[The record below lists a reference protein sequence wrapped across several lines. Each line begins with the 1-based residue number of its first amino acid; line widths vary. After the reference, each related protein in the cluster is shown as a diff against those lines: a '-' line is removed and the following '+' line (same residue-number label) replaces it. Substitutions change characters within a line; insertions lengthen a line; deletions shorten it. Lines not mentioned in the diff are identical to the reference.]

1 MKQLVRRGPLT
12 LAVALTT
19 AVVAT
24 PLAVVVGHVGAD
36 SGGLWQHLASTVLP
50 TYVHNTLWLA
60 IGVAVLSCLLGVS
73 SAWAVTLCRFP
84 GRDIFRWALLL
95 PLAIPT
101 YLGAYAYSD
110 LLQFSGPVQTWL
122 RTTFEWSQGDYWFPQ
137 VRSLE
142 GVVVILALGLFPYVY
157 LATRTAF
164 LEQSVCVL
172 EVGRTLGLGPWQSFF
187 RIALPLARPSIFAG
201 LSLVLMETLA
211 EFGAVQY
218 CAVDTFATGIY
229 RTFTLPNRFA
239 LTAAAQL
246 SACLLLAIAVLIAAE
261 SLARRSARFHHTTT
275 RYRDLPSWRLSGWR
289 AALAFASCALP
300 VLLGFVVPLLLFA
313 AKTLRGGDTKA
324 GSAFLEMG
332 RNSFVL
338 GALAAFLAVVLA
350 VGIAFARRLQPTPL
364 HRLMARIAGIGYA
377 IPGAVIAIGVL
388 IPVTWADHAIRR
400 LGGVFS
406 SGSGLLLS
414 GTVLA
419 VIYGYQTRFLAVSL
433 NFVQAGLS
441 RLRPSLD
448 DAARTLG
455 VGPWGMLRRVHLP
468 MLRGTV
474 LAAGLLVFVDVV
486 KELPA
491 TLILRPFGF
500 DTLAVRVYQLA
511 SDERLDEASTGALA
525 IILIGLLP
533 VIVLSRMLDRSRPG
547 DAADDAAG
555 DAPTPLNDGPSNDVP
570 TLPKTPHAP

>member
-1 MKQLVRRGPLT
+1 MNGRGRWT
-12 LAVALTT
+12 TAAVALVT

-24 PLAVVVGHVGAD
+24 PLIVVVAHVGAD
-36 SGGLWQHLASTVLP
+36 SGGLWPHLASTVLP
-50 TYVHNTLWLA
+50 KYIHNTVWLA
-60 IGVAVLSCLLGVS
+60 LGVAALTSLFGVAT
-73 SAWAVTLCRFP
+73 AWAVTLCRFP
-84 GRDIFRWALLL
+84 GQRWFRWALLL

-101 YLGAYAYSD
+101 YLGAYAYTD
-110 LLQFSGPVQTWL
+110 LLQFSGPLQSAL
-122 RTTFEWSQGDYWFPQ
+122 REAFGWSRGDYWFPQ

-142 GVVVILALGLFPYVY
+142 GAIVILSLGLFPYVY

-229 RTFTLPNRFA
+229 RTFTLPNSHA

-246 SACLLLAIAVLIAAE
+246 SACLLLLIGLLIAAE
-261 SLARRSARFHHTTT
+261 AYARRSVRFHHTSS
-275 RYRDLPSWRLSGWR
+275 RHRQLPTWQLSGTR
-289 AALAFASCALP
+289 AVLAFCTCALP
-300 VLLGFVVPLLLFA
+300 VLCGFVVPMGIFLL
-313 AKTLRGGDTKA
+313 KTLRGGDTRA
-324 GSAFLEMG
+324 AEMFLTLG

-338 GALAAFLAVVLA
+338 GAIASVTAVVLA
-350 VGIAFARRLQPTPL
+350 LLVAFGRRWHDHPL
-364 HRLMARIAGIGYA
+364 NRFMARLAGIGYA

-388 IPVTWADHAIRR
+388 IPMTWVDLQLQPLVRWLFDSR
-400 LGGVFS
+400 
-406 SGSGLLLS
+406 SGFLLS
-414 GTVLA
+414 GTLVAML
-419 VIYGYQTRFLAVSL
+419 YGYQTRFLAVSL
-433 NFVQAGLS
+433 SLLQAGLT

-448 DAARTLG
+448 DAARSLG
-455 VGPWGMLRRVHLP
+455 ASPLSMLRRVHLP
-468 MLRGTV
+468 MLRGTL
-474 LAAGLLVFVDVV
+474 LAAALLVFVDVV

-511 SDERLDEASTGALA
+511 SDERLDEASSGALA

-533 VIVLSRMLDRSRPG
+533 VVVLSRMLDRSRPG
-547 DAADDAAG
+547 DAPVAAIQPGNVAAAEILPSPAADG
-555 DAPTPLNDGPSNDVP
+555 HHP
-570 TLPKTPHAP
+570 